1 MRISTFFYT
10 LKQGIKNIFR
20 NGWYSLASVATI
32 SACLLLFGT
41 FFSIVINVVHIV
53 KTAEEGVAVTVFFDE
68 GLEDEKI
75 AQIGELISKRSE
87 VREMNYV
94 SADEAWE
101 TFRQDLGE
109 YGEGFA
115 ENPLEDSSNY
125 EIYLNEI
132 ENQNSLVEYIESIE
146 GVRMVNRSDLTA
158 NILTGMNSLMGY
170 IAVAIIA
177 ILLAVSVFLISN
189 TVMIGISMRK
199 EEITIMK
206 YIGATDFFVRAPF
219 VVEGLVKAYRE
230 LLKTL
235 DLGLE
240 DRLSTK
246 VGLLSGG
253 QRQAVTLLMA
263 TMNKPKLLLL
273 DEHTAALDPKTAS
286 KVLEITE
293 RIVRENHLTTLM
305 ITHNMKDAITYGN
318 RLIMLHEGHVVVD
331 VSGEEKKMLTV
342 EDLLALFVKASGNLF
357 ADDRTLL
364 S

>member
-199 EEITIMK
+199 EEIIIMK

-219 VVEGLVKAYRE
+219 VVEGLVIG
-230 LLKTL
+230 LIGSVIP
-235 DLGLE
+235 LGLIYSLYNYVI
-240 DRLSTK
+240 DFVNVNISILS
-246 VGLLSGG
+246 GLLQFVSIAEIFYYLVPISIVIGAG
-253 QRQAVTLLMA
+253 IGFLGSFTTVRKHL
-263 TMNKPKLLLL
+263 
-273 DEHTAALDPKTAS
+273 
-286 KVLEITE
+286 KV
-293 RIVRENHLTTLM
+293 
-305 ITHNMKDAITYGN
+305 
-318 RLIMLHEGHVVVD
+318 
-331 VSGEEKKMLTV
+331 
-342 EDLLALFVKASGNLF
+342 
-357 ADDRTLL
+357 
-364 S
+364 